1 MSEFTSC
8 PKCDYHTTE
17 AVTFCQQCGGK
28 MLSSSKVRKLG
39 WLAVIAGAFL
49 VVMMTFIVIW
59 ELSPHTL
66 FTGTRE
72 MARFAIAIESVIV
85 IFGVTA
91 IFAGVWQ
98 IKHGKR
104 NKTLTYITLGLAAV
118 LIMLAVGQQMN
129 SGD

>member
-8 PKCDYHTTE
+8 PKCDYQTTE